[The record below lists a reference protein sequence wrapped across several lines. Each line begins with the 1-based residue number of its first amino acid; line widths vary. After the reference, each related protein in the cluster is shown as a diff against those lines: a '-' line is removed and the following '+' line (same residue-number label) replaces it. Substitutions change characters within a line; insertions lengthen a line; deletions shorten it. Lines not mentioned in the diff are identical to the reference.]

1 MSRRVDFPQGPA
13 ADITS
18 HPSVVVLEG
27 RAEGVDRDRGSRL
40 PKAALAA

>member
-1 MSRRVDFPQGPA
+1 MSRRADVPQGPGR
-13 ADITS
+13 ITS